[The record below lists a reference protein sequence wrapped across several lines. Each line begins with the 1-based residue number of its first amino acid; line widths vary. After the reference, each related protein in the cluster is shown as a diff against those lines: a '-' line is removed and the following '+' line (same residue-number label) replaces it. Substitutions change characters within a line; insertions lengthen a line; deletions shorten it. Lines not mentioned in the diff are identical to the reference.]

1 MSSWLTKRTN
11 PDTLTTFMDRSG
23 DRAAVQ
29 RKPSRVAQ
37 RPTIKSTIH
46 GAHHKINHASYS
58 HIVTR
63 LCLAGVSWTNGGHI
77 SRGTR
82 RSMVNST
89 TGIEIHFWRS
99 FYSFHVL
106 RTRMCR
112 ASMHLLA
119 SSRRVTFPRNLRWMH
134 YVLFETVS
142 RLARFSLDHV

>member
-1 MSSWLTKRTN
+1 
-11 PDTLTTFMDRSG
+11 MDRRE

-29 RKPSRVAQ
+29 GKPSRVVQ
-37 RPTIKSTIH
+37 RLAIKSTIH
-46 GAHHKINHASYS
+46 GARHTINRASYS
-58 HIVTR
+58 RMITR
-63 LCLAGVSWTNGGHI
+63 LCLSGVPRMNGGHI

-82 RSMVNST
+82 RFVVNST

-106 RTRMCR
+106 RTRMCQ

-142 RLARFSLDHV
+142 RLSRSSLDHV

>member
-11 PDTLTTFMDRSG
+11 PDILTTFMDRSG

-29 RKPSRVAQ
+29 GKPLRVVQ

-46 GAHHKINHASYS
+46 STHHTINHARYS
-58 HIVTR
+58 RIVTR
-63 LCLAGVSWTNGGHI
+63 LCLSGVPRTNGGHI

-82 RSMVNST
+82 RFVVNST
-89 TGIEIHFWRS
+89 TGIEVHFWRS
-99 FYSFHVL
+99 FYGFHVL
-106 RTRMCR
+106 RSRTRR

-119 SSRRVTFPRNLRWMH
+119 LSRQVTSPRNLRRMH

-142 RLARFSLDHV
+142 RLLRFRLEHA

>member
-1 MSSWLTKRTN
+1 MRPWLTKRTN
-11 PDTLTTFMDRSG
+11 PDILTTFMDRSG

-29 RKPSRVAQ
+29 REPSRVAQ
-37 RPTIKSTIH
+37 RPTIKSTIYS
-46 GAHHKINHASYS
+46 AHHKINHASYS
-58 HIVTR
+58 RIVNR

-82 RSMVNST
+82 RFMVNST
-89 TGIEIHFWRS
+89 TGIEILFWRS
-99 FYSFHVL
+99 FYGFHVF
-106 RTRMCR
+106 RTRTRR

-142 RLARFSLDHV
+142 RLARLSLDHV